1 MQRSQSIHRLAVQGL
16 KRLEGGQGGGGDP
29 FNSFF
34 DFFGGGGG
42 QRQQGGMPKGYSLE
56 FPLVVT
62 LRDLYLGERTFV
74 GVCVCLIATLHRA

>member
-1 MQRSQSIHRLAVQGL
+1 MAVAQGL

-62 LRDLYLGERTFV
+62 LRDLYLGQTR
-74 GVCVCLIATLHRA
+74 LRALLRCHCYCQ